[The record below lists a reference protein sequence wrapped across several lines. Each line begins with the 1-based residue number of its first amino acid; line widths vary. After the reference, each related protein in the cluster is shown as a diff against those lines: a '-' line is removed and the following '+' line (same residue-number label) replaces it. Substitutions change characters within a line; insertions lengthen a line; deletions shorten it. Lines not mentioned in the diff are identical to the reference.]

1 MNDEKKKILKM
12 LDEGKV
18 TVEEAEGLLDKL
30 GESRGGEETGVGP
43 VEKSRKARALRIVVI
58 EDGEEEVNISIPLKL
73 VKMFETLLPSKAKEK
88 LDEKGVNL
96 DVVLDAI
103 EEETVDGK
111 LVDIHDEDT
120 HVEIKL
126 TR

>member
-1 MNDEKKKILKM
+1 MTEEKKRILRM
-12 LDEGKV
+12 LEEGRISV
-18 TVEEAEGLLDKL
+18 DEAEKLLDKI
-30 GESRGGEETGVGP
+30 EGGTAEKTGYDKQI
-43 VEKSRKARALRIVVI
+43 VERRRARALRIIVV

-73 VKMFETLLPSKAKEK
+73 VKMFETLMPKSAKEK
-88 LDEKGVNL
+88 LDEKGINL

-111 LVDIHDEDT
+111 LVDIHDGDT

-126 TR
+126 TD

>member
-18 TVEEAEGLLDKL
+18 TVEEAEELLDKV
-30 GESRGGEETGVGP
+30 ESSRESEESGLEP
-43 VEKSRKARALRIVVI
+43 VEVRGKPRALRIIVV
-58 EDGEEEVNISIPLKL
+58 EEGEEEVNISIPLKL
-73 VKMFETLLPSKAKEK
+73 VRMFETLLPSKAKKK

-103 EEETVDGK
+103 EDETVDGK
-111 LVDIHDEDT
+111 LVDIHDGDT
-120 HVEIKL
+120 HVEVKL